1 MPVAKVN
8 GVETEFEP
16 GMTVLQVAER
26 AGQEIPRF
34 CYHERLSIAGNCR
47 MCLVE
52 VKPGPPK
59 PQASCALP
67 AADGQEIFT
76 DTPMVKKAR
85 EGVMEFLLINHPLD
99 CPICDQGGECDLQ
112 DQSVGYGRDGSR
124 YSENKRA
131 VEEKAMGPTIKTF
144 MTRCIQC
151 TRCVR
156 FITEVAGAPDIGM
169 ISRGEDAEITTYLE
183 KSVASELSGNVND
196 LCPVGA
202 LTHRPWQYHYR
213 PWELKKTETI
223 DVMDALGSNIRAD
236 YRGSEVMRVLPR
248 VNEGINEEWLSDKS
262 RYVVDGL
269 TARRLDRPW
278 IRENGRLRAA
288 SWNEALDAVAA
299 KLKAAPADRIGV
311 IAGDLQDA
319 ESMKA
324 TLDLFRALGSKN
336 TDCRQDGAAL
346 GYGPREGWLFN
357 SGLEGIEKADAI
369 LIVGA
374 NPRVEA
380 PLLNA
385 RLRKTWLKG
394 DVEIGVIGEQADL
407 TFDYAY
413 LGAGT
418 QTLGQLPKS
427 AMDIL
432 TKAERPAIIVGSGAL
447 GGEGGAAVLNA
458 LGALAKTVGVVTDG
472 WNGFNVLHHAAA
484 RVAGLDMGF
493 VPAQPGENG
502 GGLTVAEMLKPDA
515 LDVLFLLGADEVDPT
530 GSNAFRVYL
539 GSHGDRGAH
548 GADVILPGA
557 AYTEKSGLYVN
568 TEGRV
573 QMAERVVFPKG
584 RLGHH
589 PGPVGARRQ
598 DPAVRHAGATAR
610 QADGRSSDLR
620 PDRLS
625 ARAGDVRRGGPG
637 RQGRS
642 GRPRLRVGRGRPV
655 SFQSDSA
662 RQRDDGRVVRPAD
675 RPGRFGGGVSHG
687 PRFLLGH
694 PAGMDADHARSGSAD
709 HRRRADRR
717 RLPAAGRPQGLGRRA
732 DA

>member
-1 MPVAKVN
+1 MPIAKVN

-16 GMTVLQVAER
+16 GMTVLQVAEL

-112 DQSVGYGRDGSR
+112 DQAVGYGRDGSR
-124 YSENKRA
+124 YGENKRA
-131 VEEKAMGPTIKTF
+131 VEEKNMGPTVKTF

-156 FITEVAGAPDIGM
+156 FITEVAGVPDIGM
-169 ISRGEDAEITTYLE
+169 ISRGEGAEITTYLE
-183 KSVASELSGNVND
+183 KNIDSELSGNVND

-236 YRGSEVMRVLPR
+236 ARGAEVMRVLPR
-248 VNEGINEEWLSDKS
+248 LNEGVNEEWLSDKS
-262 RYVVDGL
+262 RYAVDGL
-269 TARRLDRPW
+269 ARQRLDRPYV
-278 IRENGRLRAA
+278 RENGKLRVASWDEALNAVASKIKAA
-288 SWNEALDAVAA
+288 S
-299 KLKAAPADRIGV
+299 ADRIGV

-324 TLDLFRALGSKN
+324 TLDLFRALGSAN
-336 TDCRQDGAAL
+336 TDCRQDGAVIGQGA
-346 GYGPREGWLFN
+346 REGWLFN
-357 SGLEGIEKADAI
+357 SGLQGIENADAI
-369 LIVGA
+369 LIVGS
-374 NPRVEA
+374 NPRTEA
-380 PLLNA
+380 PLLNT
-385 RLRKTWLKG
+385 RLRKIWLKG
-394 DVEIGVIGEQADL
+394 AAEIGVVGQQVDL
-407 TFDYAY
+407 TYDYNY
-413 LGAGT
+413 LGAGSK
-418 QTLGQLPKS
+418 TLGKLPK
-427 AMDIL
+427 AAVDFL
-432 TKAERPAIIVGSGAL
+432 TKAERPAIIVGAGAL
-447 GGEGGAAVLNA
+447 IGDTGAAVLNA
-458 LGALAKTVGVVTDG
+458 LGALAKKVGVVKDG
-472 WNGFNVLHHAAA
+472 WNGFNVLHTAAA
-484 RVAGLDMGF
+484 RVGGLDMGF
-493 VPAQPGENG
+493 VPAE
-502 GGLTVAEMLKPDA
+502 GGLDVAGMLKPGA
-515 LDVLFLLGADEVDPT
+515 LDVLFLLGADEVNADAS
-530 GSNAFRVYL
+530 GAFRVYL

-584 RLGHH
+584 EAKEDWAIIRALSERVGHKLPFDTLEQLRAKLMGDHPTFGRIDYLAPAASFDVAALGAKGDLGDVAFVSTIADHYLTN
-589 PGPVGARRQ
+589 PIARASETMAQ
-598 DPAVRHAGATAR
+598 
-610 QADGRSSDLR
+610 
-620 PDRLS
+620 LS
-625 ARAGDVRRGGPG
+625 AERTA
-637 RQGRS
+637 
-642 GRPRLRVGRGRPV
+642 PV
-655 SFQSDSA
+655 A
-662 RQRDDGRVVRPAD
+662 
-675 RPGRFGGGVSHG
+675 
-687 PRFLLGH
+687 L
-694 PAGMDADHARSGSAD
+694 
-709 HRRRADRR
+709 
-717 RLPAAGRPQGLGRRA
+717 AAE
-732 DA
+732 

>member
-8 GVETEFEP
+8 GVETEFQP
-16 GMTVLQVAER
+16 GMTVLQVAEQ
-26 AGQEIPRF
+26 AGHEIPRF

-67 AADGQEIFT
+67 AAEGQEIFT

-112 DQSVGYGRDGSR
+112 DQAMGYGRDGSR
-124 YSENKRA
+124 YAENKRA
-131 VEEKAMGPTIKTF
+131 VEEKNMGPTVKTF

-156 FITEVAGAPDIGM
+156 FITEVAGVPDIGM

-183 KSVASELSGNVND
+183 KNIDSELSGNVND

-236 YRGSEVMRVLPR
+236 AKGAEVMRVLPR
-248 VNEGINEEWLSDKS
+248 VHEGINEEWLSDVS
-262 RYVVDGL
+262 RYAVDGL
-269 TARRLDRPW
+269 QARRLDRPYV
-278 IRENGRLRAA
+278 RGADGKLQVA
-288 SWNEALDAVAA
+288 SWDEALGVVAA
-299 KLKAAPADRIGV
+299 KLTAAKPEKIGV
-311 IAGDLQDA
+311 VAGDLQDA

-324 TLDLFRALGSKN
+324 ALDLFRALGSTN
-336 TDCRQDGAAL
+336 TDCRQDGSTL

-357 SGLEGIEKADAI
+357 SGLAGIENADAV

-385 RLRKTWLKG
+385 RLRKIWLSGKA
-394 DVEIGVIGEQADL
+394 EIGLIGEQAAL

-413 LGAGT
+413 LGAGS
-418 QTLGQLPKS
+418 QTVGKLPKA
-427 AMDIL
+427 AMDFL
-432 TKAERPAIIVGSGAL
+432 TRAERPAIIVGAGALSGAN
-447 GGEGGAAVLNA
+447 GAAVLNA
-458 LGALAKTVGVVTDG
+458 LGALAKKVGVVTEG
-472 WNGFNVLHHAAA
+472 WNGFNVLHSAAS
-484 RVAGLDMGF
+484 RVGGLDMGF
-493 VPAQPGENG
+493 VPGE
-502 GGLTVAEMLKPDA
+502 GGLSAVDMVKKGA
-515 LDVLFLLGADEVDPT
+515 LDVLFLLGADEIDASAT
-530 GSNAFRVYL
+530 KAFKVYL

-548 GADVILPGA
+548 AADVILPGA
-557 AYTEKSGLYVN
+557 AYTEKDGLYVN

-584 RLGHH
+584 
-589 PGPVGARRQ
+589 
-598 DPAVRHAGATAR
+598 
-610 QADGRSSDLR
+610 QAKEDWAILR
-620 PDRLS
+620 ALS
-625 ARAGDVRRGGPG
+625 AKVGQTLPYDSLSQLRAKLMADHPTFGRIDYVPAPAAFDVAALGRKGDVGDTAF
-637 RQGRS
+637 S
-642 GRPRLRVGRGRPV
+642 SPV
-655 SFQSDSA
+655 RDPYLNNPITRASA
-662 RQRDDGRVVRPAD
+662 TMAELSAQRIAPVA
-675 RPGRFGGGVSHG
+675 
-687 PRFLLGH
+687 
-694 PAGMDADHARSGSAD
+694 M
-709 HRRRADRR
+709 
-717 RLPAAGRPQGLGRRA
+717 AAE
-732 DA
+732 

>member
-8 GVETEFEP
+8 GVETEFQP
-16 GMTVLQVAER
+16 GMTVLQVAEQ
-26 AGQEIPRF
+26 AGHEIPRF

-67 AADGQEIFT
+67 AAEGQEIFT

-124 YSENKRA
+124 YAENKRA
-131 VEEKAMGPTIKTF
+131 VEEKNMGPTVKTF

-156 FITEVAGAPDIGM
+156 FITEVAGVPDIGM

-183 KSVASELSGNVND
+183 KNIDSELSGNVND

-236 YRGSEVMRVLPR
+236 SKGAEVMRILPR
-248 VNEGINEEWLSDKS
+248 VNEGINEEWLSDVS
-262 RYVVDGL
+262 RYAVDGL
-269 TARRLDRPW
+269 QRQRLDQPYV
-278 IRENGRLRAA
+278 RENGKLRAA
-288 SWNEALDAVAA
+288 SWDEALNVVAE
-299 KLKAAPADRIGV
+299 KLKAVAADRIGV

-324 TLDLFRALGSKN
+324 ALDLFRALGSAN
-336 TDCRQDGAAL
+336 TDCRQDGSAL
-346 GYGPREGWLFN
+346 GYGPRESWLFN
-357 SGLEGIEKADAI
+357 SGLAGVENADAV

-374 NPRVEA
+374 NPRTEA

-385 RLRKTWLKG
+385 RLRKSWLAGKAA
-394 DVEIGVIGEQADL
+394 IGLIGEQADL
-407 TFDYAY
+407 TYEYSY
-413 LGAGT
+413 LGAGSK
-418 QTLGQLPKS
+418 TLGKLPKA
-427 AMDIL
+427 AMDAL
-432 TKAERPAIIVGSGAL
+432 SKAERPAIVVGGSALTGAN
-447 GGEGGAAVLNA
+447 GPAVLNA
-458 LGALAKTVGVVTDG
+458 VGALAKKIGAIVDG
-472 WNGFNVLHHAAA
+472 WNGFNVLHSAAS

-493 VPAQPGENG
+493 VPAAG
-502 GGLTVAEMLKPDA
+502 GKTAAEMLRPGA

-530 GSNAFRVYL
+530 GSDAFRVYL

-584 RLGHH
+584 
-589 PGPVGARRQ
+589 
-598 DPAVRHAGATAR
+598 
-610 QADGRSSDLR
+610 QAKEDWAILR
-620 PDRLS
+620 ALS
-625 ARAGDVRRGGPG
+625 ARVGQTLPYDTLDALRSKLMVDHPTFG
-637 RQGRS
+637 RI
-642 GRPRLRVGRGRPV
+642 
-655 SFQSDSA
+655 DY
-662 RQRDDGRVVRPAD
+662 
-675 RPGRFGGGVSHG
+675 
-687 PRFLLGH
+687 
-694 PAGMDADHARSGSAD
+694 
-709 HRRRADRR
+709 
-717 RLPAAGRPQGLGRRA
+717 LPAAASFDTGSLGKKGDLGDAAFTSSVRDPYLNNPITRA
-732 DA
+732 SVTMAELSALRIAPVAMAAE